1 MSSEQKII
9 IISSVFILSVLLLVF
24 FAIYPLFREIE
35 KNSEKF
41 FENKKKEILIEEKI
55 KDLNS
60 FKGICQKIEEDL
72 KKVDQL
78 FVDQK
83 VPIGFIEFLEKT
95 AENSNVLIDI
105 SPSPG
110 TTRKGDLWPSLDFK
124 ITVSG
129 SFPNCAKFLEKVE
142 TAPYLIE
149 VQNLNL
155 RRLTEKELESQKLKQ
170 FSTKNVTGIL
180 SIKTFAQ

>member
-1 MSSEQKII
+1 MSSGQKTI
-9 IISSVFILSVLLLVF
+9 IISSVFILSALGVVF
-24 FAIYPLFREIE
+24 FGIYPLFKEIE

-41 FENKKKEILIEEKI
+41 FENKKKEMLIEEKI
-55 KDLNS
+55 KDLTS

-83 VPIGFIEFLEKT
+83 VPIEFIEFLEKT
-95 AENSNVLIDI
+95 ARDSDVLIDI
-105 SPSPG
+105 SPSQG

-129 SFPNCAKFLEKVE
+129 SFPNCSRFLEKIE

-155 RRLTEKELESQKLKQ
+155 RRLTEKELESLKSKQ
-170 FSTKNVTGIL
+170 FSAKDVTGIL
-180 SIKTFAQ
+180 SIKAFSQ